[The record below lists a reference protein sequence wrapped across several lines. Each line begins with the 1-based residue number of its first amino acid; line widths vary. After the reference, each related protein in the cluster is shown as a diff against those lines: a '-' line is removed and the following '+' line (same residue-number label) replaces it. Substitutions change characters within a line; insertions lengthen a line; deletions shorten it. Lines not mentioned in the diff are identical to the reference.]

1 MVNLK
6 KTNGLVFSFTLLL
19 FFSCNSYKIKSYNSN
34 NIIIDESLPNDELSE
49 INFKNYKDSL
59 KIQNINE
66 IINYSNKTLNVG
78 CPEGLLGNFICDLS
92 LFSIN
97 QNEYQ
102 QLKPDFCVLNN
113 GGLRSSINKG
123 EVTKADIFEVM
134 PFDNSLVT
142 LELSHDKMELLLKY
156 IVEKS
161 ISNTSRKSGVP
172 VSGIRLKIDRFNNIK
187 RCMINNMEYNKN
199 ITYHVLTTDYLA
211 NGGDNMSFF
220 KSCKRYKNDVLL
232 RDIIINYIKTLS
244 LSEIKIDAE
253 LDGRITISQ

>member
-1 MVNLK
+1 ML
-6 KTNGLVFSFTLLL
+6 
-19 FFSCNSYKIKSYNSN
+19 I
-34 NIIIDESLPNDELSE
+34 
-49 INFKNYKDSL
+49 
-59 KIQNINE
+59 
-66 IINYSNKTLNVG
+66 
-78 CPEGLLGNFICDLS
+78 GLLGNFICDLS

-161 ISNTSRKSGVP
+161 TFDLDFGKRKEDFLG
-172 VSGIRLKIDRFNNIK
+172 
-187 RCMINNMEYNKN
+187 
-199 ITYHVLTTDYLA
+199 
-211 NGGDNMSFF
+211 
-220 KSCKRYKNDVLL
+220 
-232 RDIIINYIKTLS
+232 
-244 LSEIKIDAE
+244 
-253 LDGRITISQ
+253 Q